1 MDPVSDVCES
11 WSAVYHQQLFQA
23 AVLVDNPE
31 DPLESLEPT
40 NKEEENEHANRGPTS
55 SAAASSNASTEV
67 QAIDAHQPRVNN
79 GRPEE
84 LIPELVEKAV
94 SQSLETHKN
103 EWRESFL
110 SEVTRMMDAKLQ
122 AESQAQ
128 KLAALEEEVKRLT
141 QENADLKKPKV
152 KTEVPECKLEE
163 TTSARAPAPQADII
177 ELTSSD
183 SESEPPTSSSRSSR
197 RKRRLPVAHGS
208 PLPATRANVFP
219 PEPVEGVEA
228 TERRFT
234 RGDLCKKIG
243 GSIQTLL
250 VKITNSHGPV
260 GKALGINGYLC
271 PNIHQ
276 NPWCP
281 KAPGEHGYMFVGL
294 GDRDRD
300 TFLKEEKQHVFV
312 GQKKKGSQKLS
323 MRYVGH
329 YACKRVDPLTLQ
341 EWNSLGPD
349 FHDEYAKLT
358 KEKNKDSRTV
368 NEVKADYDKEI
379 LRVPCVQLTCLKYE
393 SRLLEGLV
401 SEETSIST
409 PYSSVSV
416 GPTPN
421 GMEGPSPESRSP
433 NAKRPRRKTMKALSQ
448 CGDRIYP
455 ETPSDFMESGD
466 EGDAEWSTGPNGTKR
481 RRCS

>member
-1 MDPVSDVCES
+1 MDPTSDECES

-23 AVLVDNPE
+23 TGLGTNPE
-31 DPLESLEPT
+31 DPLESVKLT
-40 NKEEENEHANRGPTS
+40 NNEEKNEHANRGPTS
-55 SAAASSNASTEV
+55 ITAASSSNDASTEV
-67 QAIDAHQPRVNN
+67 QSIDAHQPRVNN

-94 SQSLETHKN
+94 SRSLETHKN
-103 EWRESFL
+103 EWRESIL
-110 SEVTRMMDAKLQ
+110 SEVTRMIDTKLQ

-128 KLAALEEEVKRLT
+128 KVAALEEEVKRLT
-141 QENADLKKPKV
+141 QENADLKKPKE
-152 KTEVPECKLEE
+152 KTEAPECKLED
-163 TTSARAPAPQADII
+163 TNSARVLTSQADII
-177 ELTSSD
+177 ELTS
-183 SESEPPTSSSRSSR
+183 ESETESPTSSSRPLR
-197 RKRRLPVAHGS
+197 RKRRSPVVHES

-219 PEPVEGVEA
+219 LEPVEGVEA

-294 GDRDRD
+294 GDKDRD

-312 GQKKKGSQKLS
+312 GQKKGTQKLS

-341 EWNSLGPD
+341 EWNSLSPD

-358 KEKNKDSRTV
+358 RDKNKDSRTT
-368 NEVKADYDKEI
+368 NEVKADYDKGV

-409 PYSSVSV
+409 PCSSVSV
-416 GPTPN
+416 GPPPN
-421 GMEGPSPESRSP
+421 GMEAPSPESRGSSS
-433 NAKRPRRKTMKALSQ
+433 KRPRRQTMKALSQ

-455 ETPSDFMESGD
+455 ETPSDCMESGD
-466 EGDAEWSTGPNGTKR
+466 EGDAEWTTGPNGTKR
-481 RRCS
+481 QRRS